1 MGQRRN
7 WSLEE
12 LQYLEEKWGVTSI
25 PAIAK
30 HLGRSIQSVKNK
42 AYRLG
47 LLRFT
52 DQGEYVTLHQLMI
65 AIGQKQNY
73 SYLNMRLERD
83 GFPIKYKT
91 MINEK
96 VKIVYIKDFWEWTK
110 VNQTKIDFSNFEEN
124 MLGPEEEWVKVK
136 RKLDKAKNREYKT
149 TPWTIQEDKRL
160 EQELNKY
167 KYSYVDLSKMFNRT
181 EGAIQRRIC
190 DLGLKARPL
199 KANNHIKWTDEE
211 YHQLGEMIKDRYN
224 YESMSRVLGKSVKA
238 IRGRV
243 YDMYITENLDKVVSL
258 IGDGSWGDGRPE
270 LNITHKK
277 LNTREKKQVKA
288 DMSKLLDILNLR
300 MQQLYDENDYWQS
313 KICQNWSKKCLVNV
327 ECCDECTNFIRIQ
340 PQYCN
345 RCGAMVMSRE
355 KISICEKCKIAR
367 KKAYQRKYMVLKSMK
382 SIEENTND

>member
-300 MQQLYDENDYWQS
+300 MQQLYKETKDEVIYLGYGEVD
-313 KICQNWSKKCLVNV
+313 
-327 ECCDECTNFIRIQ
+327 FIKEEE
-340 PQYCN
+340 
-345 RCGAMVMSRE
+345 G
-355 KISICEKCKIAR
+355 
-367 KKAYQRKYMVLKSMK
+367 
-382 SIEENTND
+382 EENE

>member
-1 MGQRRN
+1 
-7 WSLEE
+7 
-12 LQYLEEKWGVTSI
+12 
-25 PAIAK
+25 
-30 HLGRSIQSVKNK
+30 
-42 AYRLG
+42 
-47 LLRFT
+47 
-52 DQGEYVTLHQLMI
+52 
-65 AIGQKQNY
+65 
-73 SYLNMRLERD
+73 
-83 GFPIKYKT
+83 

-124 MLGPEEEWVKVK
+124 MLGPEEKWVKVK
-136 RKLDKAKNREYKT
+136 RKLDKAKKKEYKT

-199 KANNHIKWTDEE
+199 KADNHIKWTDEE

-313 KICQNWSKKCLVNV
+313 KICQNWSKKCLVNI
-327 ECCDECTNFIRIQ
+327 ESCDECTNFVRIQ

-345 RCGAMVMSRE
+345 RCGTMVMSRE

>member
-1 MGQRRN
+1 MGIGRS
-7 WSLEE
+7 WSAEE
-12 LQYLEEKWGVTSI
+12 IAYLEEKWGVTSI

-30 HLGRSIQSVKNK
+30 KLNRSINSIKCKAQKLGLGRF
-42 AYRLG
+42 YH
-47 LLRFT
+47 
-52 DQGEYVTLHQLMI
+52 QGEYVTLHQLII

-73 SYLNMRLERD
+73 SYLNERLERD

-91 MINEK
+91 MINDK
-96 VKIVYIKDFWEWTK
+96 VKVVYIEDFWKWTK
-110 VNQTKIDFSNFEEN
+110 DNQTKIDFSKFEEN
-124 MLGPEEEWVKVK
+124 SLGPEESWVKDK

-149 TPWTIQEDKRL
+149 TPWTIQEDRRL

-167 KYSYVDLSKMFNRT
+167 KYSYIELSKMFNRT

-190 DLGLKARPL
+190 DLGLKARPI
-199 KANNHIKWTDEE
+199 KANNHIKWTNEE
-211 YHQLGEMIKDRYN
+211 FKQLGEMIKARYN
-224 YESMSRVLGKSVKA
+224 YERMSEVLGKSVKA

-270 LNITHKK
+270 LNVTHKK
-277 LNTREKKQVKA
+277 LNTAERKLVKT
-288 DMSKLLDILNLR
+288 DMSKFLGILNSR

-345 RCGAMVMSRE
+345 RCGATVMSRE
-355 KISICEKCKIAR
+355 KINICDRCKIAR
-367 KKAYQRKYMVLKSMK
+367 KKSYQKKYMALKSIK
-382 SIEENTND
+382 SIEV

>member
-1 MGQRRN
+1 MGIRRS
-7 WSLEE
+7 WSAEE
-12 LQYLEEKWGVTSI
+12 IAYLEEKWGVTSI
-25 PAIAK
+25 PAIANK
-30 HLGRSIQSVKNK
+30 LNRSINSIKCKAQKLGLGRF
-42 AYRLG
+42 YH
-47 LLRFT
+47 
-52 DQGEYVTLHQLMI
+52 QGEYVTLHQLII

-73 SYLNMRLERD
+73 SYLNERLERD

-91 MINEK
+91 MINDK
-96 VKIVYIKDFWEWTK
+96 VKVVYIEDFWKWTK
-110 VNQTKIDFSNFEEN
+110 DNQTKIDFSKFEEN
-124 MLGPEEEWVKVK
+124 SLGPEESWVKDK

-149 TPWTIQEDKRL
+149 TPWTIQEDRRL

-167 KYSYVDLSKMFNRT
+167 KYSYIELSKMFNRT

-211 YHQLGEMIKDRYN
+211 YHQLGEMIKARYN
-224 YESMSRVLGKSVKA
+224 YESMSRELGKSAKA

-270 LNITHKK
+270 LNVTHKK
-277 LNTREKKQVKA
+277 LNTAERKQVKT
-288 DMSKLLDILNLR
+288 DMSKFLGILNSR

-313 KICQNWSKKCLVNV
+313 KICKNWSKKCLVNI
-327 ECCDECTNFIRIQ
+327 ESCDECTNFVRIQ

-345 RCGAMVMSRE
+345 RCGATVMSRE
-355 KISICEKCKIAR
+355 KINICDRCKIAR
-367 KKAYQRKYMVLKSMK
+367 KKSYQRKYMALKSTK
-382 SIEENTND
+382 SIEG

>member
-1 MGQRRN
+1 MNNMGQRRN

-12 LQYLEEKWGVTSI
+12 LQYLEEKWGATSI

-124 MLGPEEEWVKVK
+124 MLGPEEKWVKIK
-136 RKLDKAKNREYKT
+136 RKLDKAKKREYKT

-199 KANNHIKWTDEE
+199 KADNHIKWTDEE

-224 YESMSRVLGKSVKA
+224 YESMSRVLGKSAKA

-243 YDMYITENLDKVVSL
+243 YDMYLTENLDKVASL
-258 IGDGSWGDGRPE
+258 IGNGSWGDGRPE

-300 MQQLYDENDYWQS
+300 MQQLYDEANYL
-313 KICQNWSKKCLVNV
+313 NN
-327 ECCDECTNFIRIQ
+327 
-340 PQYCN
+340 
-345 RCGAMVMSRE
+345 
-355 KISICEKCKIAR
+355 
-367 KKAYQRKYMVLKSMK
+367 
-382 SIEENTND
+382 

>member
-12 LQYLEEKWGVTSI
+12 LQYLEEKWGATSI

-47 LLRFT
+47 LLRFK

-96 VKIVYIKDFWEWTK
+96 VKIVYIKDFWKWTK

-136 RKLDKAKNREYKT
+136 RKLDKAKKREYKT

-167 KYSYVDLSKMFNRT
+167 KYSYKELSEMFNRT
-181 EGAIQRRIC
+181 EGALQRRIC

-199 KANNHIKWTDEE
+199 KANTHIKWTDEE
-211 YHQLGEMIKDRYN
+211 YHQLGEMIKARYN
-224 YESMSRVLGKSVKA
+224 YESMSRELGKSAKA

-270 LNITHKK
+270 LNVTHKK
-277 LNTREKKQVKA
+277 LNTAERKQVKT
-288 DMSKLLDILNLR
+288 DMSKFLGILNSR

-313 KICQNWSKKCLVNV
+313 KICKNWSKKCLVNI
-327 ECCDECTNFIRIQ
+327 ESCDECTNFVRIQ

-345 RCGAMVMSRE
+345 RCGATVMSRE
-355 KISICEKCKIAR
+355 KINICDRCKIAR
-367 KKAYQRKYMVLKSMK
+367 KKSYQRKYMALKSTK
-382 SIEENTND
+382 SIEG